1 MNRLSALSIMR
12 VTPLL
17 LLVVSA
23 VLPLGLHAEDV
34 TKVDATQRN
43 TDLAPTQ
50 ESADTRLSPG
60 REANQRPFFR
70 NEVVQDQ
77 RFNAPEKI
85 DRKDATLG
93 ERRAPIDITETREKT
108 IIERK
113 DFTKPEVRERELN
126 RHDGEKSRIQP
137 KGDQV
142 KKYDT
147 VSKYQSRMA
156 DVDSGQFQR
165 NPTLEK
171 RTTFEKLNR
180 FIFKRNAPG
189 SENGTPT
196 VTTAGGPAPASQDTY
211 TKYQVDWKSL
221 DEAKK

>member
-1 MNRLSALSIMR
+1 MR

-23 VLPLGLHAEDV
+23 VLPFGLRAEDV

-43 TDLAPTQ
+43 TDLAPTP
-50 ESADTRLSPG
+50 ETADTRLSPG
-60 REANQRPFFR
+60 REANQRPFLR
-70 NEVVQDQ
+70 NDRLQDQ
-77 RFNAPEKI
+77 RFNAPENI
-85 DRKDATLG
+85 GRKDAAVG
-93 ERRAPIDITETREKT
+93 DKRAAIDITETRDKT

-113 DFTKPEVRERELN
+113 DFAKPEVRERELN

-147 VSKYQSRMA
+147 VSKYQDGMA
-156 DVDSGQFQR
+156 AAKESAFQR
-165 NPTLEK
+165 KPSLEK

-189 SENGTPT
+189 SENGSEVVVP
-196 VTTAGGPAPASQDTY
+196 AGGGTAPASLDTH
-211 TKYQVDWKSL
+211 TRYQVDWKRF
-221 DEAKK
+221 DPPK

>member
-1 MNRLSALSIMR
+1 MR

-17 LLVVSA
+17 LFVISA
-23 VLPLGLHAEDV
+23 ALPFGLRADDV
-34 TKVDATQRN
+34 TKVDASQRN
-43 TDLAPTQ
+43 TDMAPTP

-60 REANQRPFFR
+60 REANQRPFLR
-70 NEVVQDQ
+70 NDHLQDQ

-85 DRKDATLG
+85 ERKDAPVG
-93 ERRAPIDITETREKT
+93 ERRAPIDLTEKREKK

-156 DVDSGQFQR
+156 DADSGQFQR
-165 NPTLEK
+165 KPSLEK

-189 SENGTPT
+189 SENGNPT
-196 VTTAGGPAPASQDTY
+196 VTTAASAPAPASQDTY
-211 TKYQVDWKSL
+211 TKYQVDWKRL
-221 DEAKK
+221 DAPK

>member
-1 MNRLSALSIMR
+1 MR

-17 LLVVSA
+17 FLVVSA
-23 VLPLGLHAEDV
+23 VLPLGLRADDV
-34 TKVDATQRN
+34 TKVDAAQRN
-43 TDLAPTQ
+43 TDLAPTP
-50 ESADTRLSPG
+50 ETADTRLSPG

-85 DRKDATLG
+85 DRKDATVG

-108 IIERK
+108 IVERK

-137 KGDQV
+137 KDDQV

-156 DVDSGQFQR
+156 DADSGQFQR
-165 NPTLEK
+165 KPSLEK
-171 RTTFEKLNR
+171 RTSFEKLNR

-189 SENGTPT
+189 SENGNPT
-196 VTTAGGPAPASQDTY
+196 VTTAASASPPASQDTF
-211 TKYQVDWKSL
+211 TKYQVDWKRL
-221 DEAKK
+221 DASK

>member
-1 MNRLSALSIMR
+1 MR

-17 LLVVSA
+17 ILAVST
-23 VLPLGLHAEDV
+23 VLPLGLRAEDPS
-34 TKVDATQRN
+34 KVDAAKRN
-43 TDLAPTQ
+43 EQLAPTP
-50 ESADTRLSPG
+50 ESADNRLSPG
-60 REANQRPFFR
+60 RETNQRPFLR
-70 NEVVQDQ
+70 NDHLQDQ
-77 RFNAPEKI
+77 RFSAPENI
-85 DRKDATLG
+85 ESKDAAVG
-93 ERRAPIDITETREKT
+93 EKRAPIDLTEKREKT
-108 IIERK
+108 IIQRK

-126 RHDGEKSRIQP
+126 RHDGEKSFIQP

-156 DVDSGQFQR
+156 DADSGQFQR
-165 NPTLEK
+165 KPSLEK

-196 VTTAGGPAPASQDTY
+196 VTTAAGGPAPASQDTY
-211 TKYQVDWKSL
+211 TKYQVDWKRL
-221 DEAKK
+221 DAPK